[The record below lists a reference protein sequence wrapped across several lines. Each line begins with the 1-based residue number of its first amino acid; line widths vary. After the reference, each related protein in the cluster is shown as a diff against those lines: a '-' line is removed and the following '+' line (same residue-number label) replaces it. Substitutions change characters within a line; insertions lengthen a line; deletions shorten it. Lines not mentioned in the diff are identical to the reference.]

1 MADMIVIG
9 AGGLGREV
17 LWTIERINKNSQTW
31 NVVGVCDDATDRFE
45 GCVDSYPYL
54 GDVESAVSS
63 NPDAALLIAIGS
75 NEIRER
81 IYAKYSN
88 RCFPAIIDPSA
99 IIAPSAKIGNGAF
112 IAPGAIVAVDTVVGD
127 FAIVNQ
133 HARMGHDSSIGDF
146 SQLAP
151 GVGVCGNVKIGRSA
165 FLGVNSSVLPGL
177 IIGDGAK
184 VSAGIP
190 VCKNLSAGEV
200 FTPYGIFA

>member
-1 MADMIVIG
+1 MTDIIVIG

-17 LWTIERINKNSQTW
+17 LWTIERINQISQTW
-31 NVVGVCDDATDRFE
+31 NIVGVCDDATDRFE
-45 GCVDSYPYL
+45 GSVSSYLYL

-63 NPDAALLIAIGS
+63 NPQAAFVIAIGN
-75 NEIRER
+75 NEIREK
-81 IYAKYSN
+81 IYSKYKD
-88 RCFPAIIDPSA
+88 RHYPAIIDPSA
-99 IIAPSAKIGNGAF
+99 VVAPSSKIGKGTF
-112 IAPGAIVAVDTVVGD
+112 VAPGAIVAVDTSIGD

-165 FLGVNSSVLPGL
+165 FLGVNSSVLPGMR
-177 IIGDGAK
+177 IGDGAK

-200 FTPYGIFA
+200 FTPYGIFS